1 MEGVGVAIS
10 PIDVTT
16 GISFI
21 SDLYKM
27 CLDVRRDSN
36 MVRSVP
42 QVWIRWKILA
52 IILNKTAA
60 SGRTKS
66 CFNQKIK
73 MSLRENISSFSSK
86 LSSESK
92 MLKLSL
98 LDPFRII
105 SIFHIKSLIG
115 S

>member
-1 MEGVGVAIS
+1 MDVGVAIS
-10 PIDVTT
+10 QINVTT

-27 CLDVRRDSN
+27 CGDVRRDSN

-60 SGRTKS
+60 VRRRTES
-66 CFNQKIK
+66 ILYSELGVL
-73 MSLRENISSFSSK
+73 SLKQNISSISSK
-86 LSSESK
+86 LSSGSRRMK
-92 MLKLSL
+92 ISL
-98 LDPFRII
+98 LDP
-105 SIFHIKSLIG
+105 
-115 S
+115 